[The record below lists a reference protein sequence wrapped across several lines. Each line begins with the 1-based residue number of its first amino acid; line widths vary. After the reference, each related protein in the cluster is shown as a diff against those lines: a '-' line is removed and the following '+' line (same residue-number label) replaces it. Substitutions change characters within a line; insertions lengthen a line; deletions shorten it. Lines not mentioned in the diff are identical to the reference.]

1 MAVLNRHS
9 SYISFHISV
18 FSFNIN
24 NLKYSL
30 TGNPEPH
37 ITPCKGHSIHP
48 FRVIV
53 ILRTGVKFKHFAKC
67 REVLITKQTTQL
79 IGETYLHLLPT
90 LLINKT
96 AAHTNMRIGILNVW
110 LYIIDW
116 STIDKVGT
124 GNDKRAIFNTQQA
137 HRRQP

>member
-1 MAVLNRHS
+1 MAVQNRHS

-79 IGETYLHLLPT
+79 IGETHLNLLPT
-90 LLINKT
+90 IFIHKT
-96 AAHTNMRIGILNVW
+96 AAHTGVCIGILHVRLN
-110 LYIIDW
+110 IIDW
-116 STIDKVGT
+116 SIIDKVGA
-124 GNDKRAIFNTQQA
+124 GNNKRTILYTQQT
-137 HRRQP
+137 HR

>member
-24 NLKYSL
+24 NLKHPL
-30 TGNPEPH
+30 TGYPEPH
-37 ITPCKGHSIHP
+37 ITPSKGHSIDS

-79 IGETYLHLLPT
+79 IGEMHLNLLPT
-90 LLINKT
+90 IFIHKT
-96 AAHTNMRIGILNVW
+96 TAHTGVCIGILNVW
-110 LYIIDW
+110 LYVIYW
-116 STIDKVGT
+116 SAVYKVGT
-124 GNDKRAIFNTQQA
+124 GNDKRATFNTQQA
-137 HRRQP
+137 HR

>member
-1 MAVLNRHS
+1 MSLTFTSHYLLHS
-9 SYISFHISV
+9 NH
-18 FSFNIN
+18 
-24 NLKYSL
+24 LKHSL

-53 ILRTGVKFKHFAKC
+53 ILRTGVKFKHLAKC

-79 IGETYLHLLPT
+79 VGETHLDLFPA
-90 LLINKT
+90 LLVDKAT
-96 AAHTNMRIGILNVW
+96 AYACVGIGILNVW

-116 STIDKVGT
+116 SAVNKVGT
-124 GNDKRAIFNTQQA
+124 RNNKSKPLFTILHTKQT
-137 HRRQP
+137 HR

>member
-1 MAVLNRHS
+1 MAVQNRHS

-24 NLKYSL
+24 NLKHPL

-37 ITPCKGHSIHP
+37 IIPCKRHTIDP
-48 FRVIV
+48 LRVIV
-53 ILRTGVKFKHFAKC
+53 ILRTRVKFKHLAESCKI
-67 REVLITKQTTQL
+67 LITKERTQL
-79 IGETYLHLLPT
+79 IGETHLNLLPT
-90 LLINKT
+90 PLINKT

-116 STIDKVGT
+116 SIIDKVGA
-124 GNDKRAIFNTQQA
+124 GNNKRTILYTQQT
-137 HRRQP
+137 HR